1 MSIQS
6 PFQGDCPLLS
16 TRICVACRLK
26 KAQKDLIRLTCDFQ
40 SGEVRLNTGDKR
52 LSGRSCYL
60 CRQKSCVDQAL
71 KGLRLKGA
79 LEGRKVKGRPAG
91 RSVAFPLPEQ
101 LIQLVYRE
109 CTDTGK
115 TCQNTQSKE

>member
-1 MSIQS
+1 M
-6 PFQGDCPLLS
+6 LS

-26 KAQKDLIRLTCDFQ
+26 KAQKDLIRLTCDFKT
-40 SGEVRLNTGDKR
+40 GEVRLNTGEKD

-60 CRQKSCVDQAL
+60 CRQKGCVDQAL
-71 KGLRLKGA
+71 KGTRLKGA

-91 RSVAFPLPEQ
+91 RSVRFPFSDE

>member
-1 MSIQS
+1 M
-6 PFQGDCPLLS
+6 LS

-40 SGEVRLNTGDKR
+40 TGEVYLNAGDKR

-60 CRQKSCVDQAL
+60 CRQKTCVDQAL

-79 LEGRKVKGRPAG
+79 LEGRKVKGSQLGALWLSRF
-91 RSVAFPLPEQ
+91 RS
-101 LIQLVYRE
+101 
-109 CTDTGK
+109 
-115 TCQNTQSKE
+115 N

>member
-1 MSIQS
+1 
-6 PFQGDCPLLS
+6 LLS

-26 KAQKDLIRLTCDFQ
+26 KAQKDLIRLTCDYQ
-40 SGEVRLNTGDKR
+40 SGEVRLNTGAKG
-52 LSGRSCYL
+52 LSGRSCYI
-60 CRQKSCVDQAL
+60 CRRKTCVEQAL
-71 KGLRLKGA
+71 KGTRIKGA

-91 RSVAFPLPEQ
+91 RSVAFPLSQQ

-109 CTDTGK
+109 CTDTDK